1 MESRELTPENLRIIA
16 DSLDQFDI
24 LLQKIDP
31 TYGPLDENNEMQRD
45 VRRWADEMEKK

>member
-31 TYGPLDENNEMQRD
+31 TYGPLDENNEMPKRKE
-45 VRRWADEMEKK
+45 RWRNVQ